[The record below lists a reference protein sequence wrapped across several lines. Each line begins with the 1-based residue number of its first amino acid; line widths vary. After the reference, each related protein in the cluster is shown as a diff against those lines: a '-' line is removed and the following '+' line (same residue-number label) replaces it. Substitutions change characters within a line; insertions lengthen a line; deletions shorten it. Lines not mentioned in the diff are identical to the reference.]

1 MAFYKQTDQLLNDL
15 LVWLQKGK
23 GNKHYASGL
32 PLITVLMCIVS
43 QEATFDQQ
51 RMVDLITQRL
61 HKLLRERVVF
71 NDLVRVLLLFN
82 VHWSRSCD
90 VSAVTCDA

>member
-23 GNKHYASGL
+23 GNKHYASGY

-71 NDLVRVLLLFN
+71 NDLVRFFARFHYCTLVWVLRCVCCYL
-82 VHWSRSCD
+82 
-90 VSAVTCDA
+90 